1 MTGQQE
7 KEQLLYQSTPPRF
20 AEQTYHIYCQA
31 PKQPT
36 FHLLNLAEGRQA
48 RRITEA
54 TKITA
59 REILPTLAKL
69 SRLNP
74 GWKFHVRPARGQTAK
89 LQNCQATQS
98 LEASR

>member
-1 MTGQQE
+1 MLQDQGSQP
-7 KEQLLYQSTPPRF
+7 SF

-36 FHLLNLAEGRQA
+36 FHLLNLAKGHQA

-69 SRLNP
+69 SKLNP
-74 GWKFHVRPARGQTAK
+74 GWKFHVRPCRRQTQAQAQAQAK
-89 LQNCQATQS
+89 ASLS
-98 LEASR
+98 LEVSR

>member
-1 MTGQQE
+1 MLQDQGSQP
-7 KEQLLYQSTPPRF
+7 SF

-31 PKQPT
+31 PKQLT
-36 FHLLNLAEGRQA
+36 FHLLNLAEGHQA

-69 SRLNP
+69 SKLNP
-74 GWKFHVRPARGQTAK
+74 GWKFHVRPARGQAQTKAPAN
-89 LQNCQATQS
+89 LS